1 MSGSSGNPKSPAWYS
16 GGLSAV
22 LPVGCGNVYY
32 VNGGSDGPV
41 VDTND
46 GLTPDTPKQLLQ
58 SAIDLCTSNNND
70 VVVVL
75 NYGGNARAVEA
86 WPVEVNKDLIH
97 IIGVGNA
104 AQKWPV
110 VSVLAPAAGDTANPA
125 LLVTGSRVEIAG
137 LELGGGDTAGCVHVG
152 SLGGVWGCWIHD
164 CFFGITGDSVGQD
177 GIRVPATFDAPYLTV
192 TGCQFGPYV
201 TRDGVRFDA
210 NATRC
215 SIGLSGE
222 KENIF
227 KNLAGIA
234 INLAAAVT
242 SPTICNNVIFVV
254 SDDAGKGIT
263 LGATVAGAYV
273 HGNFANFGDADMAA
287 NPYSDGAAG
296 DANTWILNYKG
307 ITAIMP
313 A

>member
-1 MSGSSGNPKSPAWYS
+1 MAGNSGNPKSPAWYG
-16 GGLSAV
+16 GGLGAV

-46 GLTPDTPKQLLQ
+46 GLTPATPKQLLQ
-58 SAIDLCTSNNND
+58 SGIDLCTSNNND

-97 IIGVGNA
+97 IIGVGNV

-125 LLVTGSRVEIAG
+125 LLVTGQRVEIAG

-152 SLGGVWGCWIHD
+152 SLGGVWATYIHD

-177 GIRVPATFDAPYLTV
+177 GIRIPATFDAPYLTV
-192 TGCQFGPYV
+192 TDCQFGPYI
-201 TRDGVRFDA
+201 TRDGIRADA
-210 NATRC
+210 TATR
-215 SIGLSGE
+215 SVFGLPGHG
-222 KENIF
+222 NVF
-227 KNLAGIA
+227 KVIPGIA
-234 INLAAAVT
+234 IDLAAAVT
-242 SPTICNNVIFVV
+242 SPTIIDNVMFLP
-254 SDDAGKGIT
+254 SNTAGKGIT
-263 LGATVAGAYV
+263 LNAAVAGAYV
-273 HGNFANFGDADMAA
+273 TGNVANFGDTEMAN
-287 NPYSDGAAG
+287 NPFTDGAGAG
-296 DANTWILNYKG
+296 ANHWILNYKG
-307 ITAIMP
+307 LTALMP